1 MNWKDTYLRILRC
14 FLYSLPCA
22 ENSPGPN
29 TTLLRLS
36 NQGHR
41 QLMHRQEHIHKPN
54 PLRNV
59 VRDLPDVRVAD
70 DDVMQSPRISDEQMI
85 VLVDVGSVTA

>member
-1 MNWKDTYLRILRC
+1 
-14 FLYSLPCA
+14 
-22 ENSPGPN
+22 
-29 TTLLRLS
+29 
-36 NQGHR
+36 
-41 QLMHRQEHIHKPN
+41 MHRQEHIHKPN

>member
-1 MNWKDTYLRILRC
+1 MRHELGGYILKDLALLFILVALRREQSRTEHNSAAPIQPGQRC
-14 FLYSLPCA
+14 DR
-22 ENSPGPN
+22 N
-29 TTLLRLS
+29 TT
-36 NQGHR
+36 
-41 QLMHRQEHIHKPN
+41 HKPD

-59 VRDLPDVRVAD
+59 IRDLPDVRIAD